1 MMYEQ
6 KESNNRDRY
15 YIKKPK
21 RNYGVEKYNNK
32 FKKYTTRVT
41 SRLKQAEKKQ
51 ILNPKRLEQTNKD
64 IIYQ

>member
-41 SRLKQAEKKQ
+41 SRLKQAEKK
-51 ILNPKRLEQTNKD
+51 
-64 IIYQ
+64 

>member
-21 RNYGVEKYNNK
+21 RNYGVEKYNNWN
-32 FKKYTTRVT
+32 FKNILQGLQVDL
-41 SRLKQAEKKQ
+41 SKQKK
-51 ILNPKRLEQTNKD
+51 KRF
-64 IIYQ
+64 